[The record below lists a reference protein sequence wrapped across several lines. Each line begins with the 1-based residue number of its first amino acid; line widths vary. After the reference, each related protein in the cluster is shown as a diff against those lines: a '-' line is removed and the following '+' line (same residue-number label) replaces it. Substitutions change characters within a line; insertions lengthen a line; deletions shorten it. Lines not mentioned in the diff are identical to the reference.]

1 MKLRLSTLP
10 KTWILDLDGLLVAH
24 NGHKAGGDRLL
35 PGVKSFWGT
44 IGASDVVILLTA
56 RTAEH
61 EPAIREFF
69 AVHGLRLNHVIP
81 GCPVGERILFND
93 DKPSGLRMAHAVGLP
108 RDAGL
113 DSFSLQLDA
122 TL

>member
-10 KTWILDLDGLLVAH
+10 KTWIFDLDGLLVAH

-35 PGVKSFWGT
+35 PGVTAFWAT
-44 IGASDVVILLTA
+44 LSPSDVVIVLTA
-56 RTAEH
+56 RTAAEV
-61 EPAIREFF
+61 PAIREFF
-69 AVHGLRLNHVIP
+69 SAQNLRIDHLVP

-113 DSFSLQLDA
+113 DSFSLHLDA